1 MPLSNFLTI
10 FKRFKLAIPRWLYAV
25 LFVLFDAIMV
35 MIVQLSVQRS
45 GRVEMTSSLSASAW
59 NIISKMWISLNFV
72 FVLNLLIV
80 ALIYGILLMV
90 VNRFWITTLILITL
104 SVIISVI
111 EYMKVNVRYETILPA
126 DLNFL
131 KSNTGNIASFLPDNA
146 IAVIVCSII
155 AVLLSLIHI

>member
-1 MPLSNFLTI
+1 MKLPLSNFLTI

-25 LFVLFDAIMV
+25 LFVVFDAIMV

-90 VNRFWITTLILITL
+90 INRFWITTL
-104 SVIISVI
+104 
-111 EYMKVNVRYETILPA
+111 
-126 DLNFL
+126 FL
-131 KSNTGNIASFLPDNA
+131 
-146 IAVIVCSII
+146 
-155 AVLLSLIHI
+155 